1 MDQFRHRQ
9 CRNGTR
15 APARAAGT
23 GVIEMRRRY
32 ALAKLVAL
40 GAALVGSAALAQPR
54 LPLIVVLLHGTE
66 SAFPK
71 RLEALVDGLRELGYV
86 EGRNYRMEVRWSDNH
101 VDRLPAL
108 ARELLAKQPDVAVC
122 SPVLSA
128 QALYRE
134 SKTVPI
140 VMASGAGAQRLGL
153 IASLARPGGNV
164 TGVQNQLDELSAKQ
178 LEFLRE
184 IAPYARRVMTLSSGL
199 GAAEPDVR
207 QGSRATAKRYGM
219 TLIEAL
225 ADMPAKLTQVSA
237 VCERERCEAL
247 VVLLDPNVQSFRSE
261 VIAMAAKLRI
271 PAVYPTLEYA
281 DEGGLIVYSTEAR
294 SLFRRAASYVDK
306 ILKGAKPADLPVE
319 QPTKF
324 EMHVNLKTAKAL
336 GISIPQSILL
346 RADRLIE

>member
-1 MDQFRHRQ
+1 
-9 CRNGTR
+9 
-15 APARAAGT
+15 
-23 GVIEMRRRY
+23 MRRRY
-32 ALAKLVAL
+32 ALAKLVAF
-40 GAALVGSAALAQPR
+40 GAALVESAALAQPR
-54 LPLIVVLLHGTE
+54 LPLVVVLMHGTA
-66 SAFPK
+66 SAFPG
-71 RLEALVDGLRELGYV
+71 RLEALIEGLRELGYV
-86 EGRNYRMEVRWSDNH
+86 EGRNYLMEVRWSDNH

-140 VMASGAGAQRLGL
+140 VMASGAGAQRFGL

-164 TGVQNQLDELSAKQ
+164 TGIQNQLDELSAKQ
-178 LEFLRE
+178 FEFLRE
-184 IAPYARRVMTLSSGL
+184 IAPHARRVMTLSSGL

-207 QGSRATAKRYGM
+207 QGSRSAAKAYGM

-225 ADMPAKLTQVSA
+225 ADMPAKLAQVSA

-247 VVLLDPNVQSFRSE
+247 VVLLDPNLQSFRSE
-261 VIAMAAKLRI
+261 VVTMAARLRI

-281 DEGGLIVYSTEAR
+281 DEGGLLAYSTEAR
-294 SLFRRAASYVDK
+294 SLFRRAASYVDR
-306 ILKGAKPADLPVE
+306 ILKGAQPADLPVE

-324 EMHVNLKTAKAL
+324 EMRVNLKTARTL

-346 RADRLIE
+346 RADQLID

>member
-1 MDQFRHRQ
+1 M
-9 CRNGTR
+9 
-15 APARAAGT
+15 AR
-23 GVIEMRRRY
+23 
-32 ALAKLVAL
+32 LVAL
-40 GAALVGSAALAQPR
+40 GATLVESAALAQPR
-54 LPLIVVLLHGTE
+54 SPLVVVLFHGTA
-66 SAFPK
+66 SAFPG
-71 RLEALVDGLRELGYV
+71 RLEALIEGLRELGYV
-86 EGRNYRMEVRWSDNH
+86 EGRNYLMEVRWSDNR

-140 VMASGAGAQRLGL
+140 VMASGAGAQRFGL

-164 TGVQNQLDELSAKQ
+164 TGIQNQLDELSAKQ

-184 IAPYARRVMTLSSGL
+184 IAPQARRVMTLSSGL

-207 QGSRATAKRYGM
+207 QGSRSAAKTYGL

-225 ADMPAKLTQVSA
+225 ADMPAKLAQVSA

-247 VVLLDPNVQSFRSE
+247 VVLLDPNLQSFRSE
-261 VIAMAAKLRI
+261 VVMMAARLRI

-281 DEGGLIVYSTEAR
+281 EEGGLLAYSTEAR
-294 SLFRRAASYVDK
+294 LLFRRAASYVDR

-324 EMHVNLKTAKAL
+324 EMHVNLKTARTL

-346 RADRLIE
+346 RADRLID